1 MRIEVGNMSGLK
13 VLFGAGDYGK
23 KALKYYGEENIVFFV
38 DNDSSKSGKTLLG
51 KAIKHFDA
59 VRKAL
64 NDYDLVIT
72 SSFYKEISRQL
83 IENNITNFHIYHPIY
98 TKQMDQYCAILERK
112 QVKSI
117 YVYGKDYFSNTIVGT
132 IYQRLGENCVKGIVE
147 ADDGIVS
154 FFKDNADCVIVGDC
168 ELAIALEQRLR
179 RLMDGMNILI
189 INPFKQLAYYDYEEL
204 VYPTQIADKNEGWD
218 EEHWNTI
225 LEKNLYRNSINAYVE
240 EAIKKVPLFEHIE
253 IETINRCNGIC
264 EFCPVNAYDDSRTK
278 KEMEEGLFHKII
290 HELQEMDY
298 HGRLALFSNN
308 EPFLDKRIIEWNKYA
323 RVHLPNARMHLFT
336 NGTLLSLE
344 KFIEIIPLLDELIID
359 NYTKDLH
366 LLKNCEDIVDYCEK
380 HAELKS
386 KVTIVPRSP
395 EEIRTTRGGDA
406 PNRKDKKSFAD
417 IGCIYPFQQLI
428 IRPDGKVS
436 LCCNDALGRSTMG
449 DVNEETLKDIWF
461 GDRFQKIREQL
472 LKGRGTVDHCVYCD
486 TFNLF

>member
-1 MRIEVGNMSGLK
+1 MSRLK

-23 KALKYYGEENIVFFV
+23 KALKYYGEENIAFFV

-51 KAIKHFDA
+51 KMIRDFEAA
-59 VRKAL
+59 REEL
-64 NDYDLVIT
+64 NQYELVIT

-83 IENNITNFHIYHPIY
+83 TRNGVIDFQIYHPTC
-98 TKQMDQYCAILERK
+98 TKQIDRYCMIMKEN
-112 QVKSI
+112 QVHSI
-117 YVYGKDYFSNTIVGT
+117 YVYGRDCFLNTIIGA
-132 IYQRLGENCVKGIVE
+132 IRQKLGENFVKGVVT
-147 ADDGIVS
+147 ADDGTVG
-154 FFKDNADCVIVGDC
+154 FLKANADCVVVGDC
-168 ELAIALEQRLR
+168 ELAIALEQRLK
-179 RLMDGMNILI
+179 RLLADTDILV
-189 INPFKQLAYYDYEEL
+189 INPFKQQAYYDYDEV
-204 VYPTQIADKNEGWD
+204 VYPVNNKVKNEGYD
-218 EEHWNTI
+218 EVRWNTM
-225 LEKNLYRNSINAYVE
+225 LEKNLYKYSINAYVE
-240 EAIKKVPLFEHIE
+240 EAIKKVPIFEHIE
-253 IETINRCNGIC
+253 IETINRCNGVC
-264 EFCPVNAYDDSRTK
+264 EFCPVNVHDDSRVR

-290 HELQEMDY
+290 QELEEMDY
-298 HGRLALFSNN
+298 HGRLATFSNN

-323 RVHLPNARMHLFT
+323 RDHLPNARIHLFT
-336 NGTLLSLE
+336 NGTLLSME
-344 KFIEIIPLLDELIID
+344 RFIEIIPFLDELIID
-359 NYTKDLH
+359 NYTKDLR

-449 DVNEETLKDIWF
+449 DVNEESLTGIWY
-461 GDRFQKIREQL
+461 GEKFQGVREQL
-472 LKGRGTVDHCVYCD
+472 LKGRGAVSHCVYCD